1 MRWIFLGLV
10 IINAFY
16 FFWSQQ
22 RVSVGDES
30 LQVFAKERSF
40 YADQVKLLSETGGL
54 DSKALKNEAVEQ
66 EVMLLGGFGDEGLA
80 QRLQQRLI
88 SLDIDSR
95 VTALDSQVDVEY
107 WIYLQPLPSRQAA
120 VRQLK
125 ELQARKIDG
134 YLITT
139 GDLSNG
145 ISLGMFSRE
154 DSAQGVAERMSAAG
168 YEPSI
173 RAVER
178 SQRLYWVVIE
188 PSARRL
194 VDEVLLKQ
202 LVGDFSDMQHLFM
215 SQEKLKL

>member
-1 MRWIFLGLV
+1 MRWLFLGLI
-10 IINAFY
+10 IINVFY
-16 FFWSQQ
+16 FLWSHQGVG
-22 RVSVGDES
+22 VSDES
-30 LQVFAKERSF
+30 LQVVVRQKTPDDS
-40 YADQVKLLSETGGL
+40 QVKLLSESDAL
-54 DSKALKNEAVEQ
+54 ESKAVKDQTIEQ
-66 EVMLLGGFGDEGLA
+66 EVMLLGGFSDDALA

-88 SLDIDSR
+88 SLDIESKVR
-95 VTALDSQVDVEY
+95 ALDSQVDVEY
-107 WIYLQPLPSRQAA
+107 WVYLQPLPSRQAS

-145 ISLGMFSRE
+145 ISLGMFARE

-168 YEPSI
+168 YDPSI

-194 VDEVLLKQ
+194 VDQALLKQ
-202 LVGDFSDMQHLFM
+202 LVEDFTDMQHLFM
-215 SQEKLKL
+215 PHEKLKP

>member
-1 MRWIFLGLV
+1 MRWLFLGLI

-16 FFWSQQ
+16 FLWSHQGAG
-22 RVSVGDES
+22 VTDES
-30 LQVFAKERSF
+30 LQAVVRQKTS
-40 YADQVKLLSETGGL
+40 DDSQVKLLSESDAL
-54 DSKALKNEAVEQ
+54 ESKAVKDQVVEQ
-66 EVMLLGGFGDEGLA
+66 EVMLLGGFSDDGIA
-80 QRLQQRLI
+80 QRLQQRLL
-88 SLDIDSR
+88 SLDIESQVR
-95 VTALDSQVDVEY
+95 ALDSQVDVEY
-107 WIYLQPLPSRQAA
+107 WVYLQPLPSRQAS

-145 ISLGMFSRE
+145 ISLGMFARE

-168 YEPSI
+168 YDPSI

-194 VDEVLLKQ
+194 VDQALLKQ
-202 LVGDFSDMQHLFM
+202 LVEDFTDMQHLFM
-215 SQEKLKL
+215 PHEKLRP